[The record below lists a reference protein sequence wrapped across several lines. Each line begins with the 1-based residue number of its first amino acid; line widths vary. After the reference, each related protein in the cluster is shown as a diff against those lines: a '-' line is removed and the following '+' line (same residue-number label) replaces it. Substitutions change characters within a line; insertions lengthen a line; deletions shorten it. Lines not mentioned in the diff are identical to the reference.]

1 MVLTRGDTL
10 ALNPDIVAIDVAEL
24 ESALADRSL
33 AGRLRAVDARIKA
46 TCWTGSASTSR
57 AFEDWR
63 LLERELRE
71 RTLDGL
77 AGLLREQ
84 LHAARPE
91 PAIQTALR
99 LLSMDPL
106 QEAVHRDLM
115 TLLLRQG
122 RRAAALQQYQVC
134 VATLERELAAEPEEA
149 TRELYRQILRTASTG
164 GSSVGGEPGSHRARF
179 HDDCERRT
187 GTVDRARG

>member
-1 MVLTRGDTL
+1 MWPSWSRHWPTVRSSGAC
-10 ALNPDIVAIDVAEL
+10 ALRNC
-24 ESALADRSL
+24 
-33 AGRLRAVDARIKA
+33 IKA
-46 TCWTGSASTSR
+46 ICWTGSVSTKRHSR
-57 AFEDWR
+57 TGGSSSGSAA
-63 LLERELRE
+63 E
-71 RTLDGL
+71 RTLDAL

-115 TLLLRQG
+115 TLLPRQG

-134 VATLERELAAEPEEA
+134 VATLERELPSS
-149 TRELYRQILRTASTG
+149 LRKRRANCTG
-164 GSSVGGEPGSHRARF
+164 RSCGPRVPGGLDRRDEPGSHRARF
-179 HDDCERRT
+179 HDVCECRT